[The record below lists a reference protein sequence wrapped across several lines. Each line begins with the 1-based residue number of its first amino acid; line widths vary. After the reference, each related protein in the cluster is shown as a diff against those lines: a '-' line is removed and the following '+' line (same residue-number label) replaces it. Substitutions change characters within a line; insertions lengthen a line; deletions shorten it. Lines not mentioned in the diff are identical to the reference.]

1 MINLKK
7 LFLFFSLY
15 IALIEPSI
23 VLGTDRS
30 IFPSSRMGGG
40 TRGECASRL
49 IIHVV
54 PLENIYSPDKK
65 NLLALYLGK
74 TKDAKPLSIYFN
86 NLNTSEQYEE
96 ILIDPME
103 ESLLIF
109 KIPKQLNDVMWNTQ
123 FNCAETEYNN
133 SFDFISNNSNPVST
147 LITFVN
153 NKENHKYQKFIS
165 QAYEKCGSRVSSL
178 EIKSLM
184 NLEDNTIKELSKSFS
199 IVCL

>member
-1 MINLKK
+1 MTKLKN
-7 LFLFFSLY
+7 LFFYLSLY
-15 IALIEPSI
+15 ISLIEPSI
-23 VLGTDRS
+23 VLATDRS

-54 PLENIYSPDKK
+54 PLENIYSPDKN

-74 TKDAKPLSIYFN
+74 TKDAKPLSINFN
-86 NLNTSEQYEE
+86 NLNTNEQYAK
-96 ILIDPME
+96 IHFDPMD

-109 KIPKQLNDVMWNTQ
+109 KIPKQSNNVLWNTQ

-133 SFDFISNNSNPVST
+133 SFDFISNNSSPVST

-165 QAYEKCGSRVSSL
+165 QAYKKCGSRVSNL

-184 NLEDNTIKELSKSFS
+184 NLEDNIINELSKNISV
-199 IVCL
+199 VCL